1 MSIGPRLEFRQSQ
14 SLVMT
19 PQLRQAIKLLQFSNL
34 EVAAFVEEEL
44 ERNPLLEH
52 DERAEVPAERAS
64 PDQPEAAPAEHA
76 DVADMVAAATLP
88 EAAAAPL
95 DAEFDGNDAG
105 VPSEPSALI
114 TGAGGSQNFDSD
126 DRGIDE
132 LVSTRPNLRE
142 HLGEQLRLTFAD
154 RTDRLIGAHLI
165 ALLEPS
171 GRLSADPADIA
182 RVLGAELARVER
194 VRARMMAFDPCGMFA
209 RSLAECLAAQLRE
222 RNRLDPCMQALL
234 DNLDLLARR
243 EHRKLCTLCAV
254 DAEDLADMIAE
265 VRALDPKPGASW
277 EVSALPPV
285 IPDVL
290 MRAAP
295 IKLANGTDP
304 SDTADWILE
313 LNPETMPRVLVN
325 EAFAARVSRS
335 TRPGERETRAF
346 VSERLA
352 TANWLVKSLQQR
364 AHTILKVASEI
375 VRRQDAFFIHG
386 VSHLRPL
393 ILRDIAD
400 AVQLHES
407 TVSRVTA
414 NKYISTPRGIF
425 ELKYFFTTAIAGA
438 GGQTHSAEAV
448 RFRIRAMVGAETAD
462 DVLSDDA
469 IVAALRHEGV
479 DIARRTVAKYREAL
493 RIPSSVQRKREKTV
507 PA

>member
-52 DERAEVPAERAS
+52 DERAEVPPERAGL
-64 PDQPEAAPAEHA
+64 DQPQAAPDEHA
-76 DVADMVAAATLP
+76 DAADLVGAATIP
-88 EAAAAPL
+88 DAAEAPL

-105 VPSEPSALI
+105 VPSDATPI
-114 TGAGGSQNFDSD
+114 TGAGGSQNFESD

-132 LVSTRPNLRE
+132 LISTKPNLRE
-142 HLGEQLRLTFAD
+142 HLGEQLRLTFSD

-222 RNRLDPCMQALL
+222 RNRLDPAMQTLL
-234 DNLDLLARR
+234 DNLELLARR
-243 EHRKLCTLCAV
+243 EHRKLCALCGVEA
-254 DAEDLADMIAE
+254 DDLTDMFAEI
-265 VRALDPKPGASW
+265 RALDPKPGASW

-295 IKLANGTDP
+295 IKLANGMDH

-325 EAFAARVSRS
+325 EAFAARVSRG
-335 TRPGERETRAF
+335 TRPAERETRAF

-364 AHTILKVASEI
+364 AQTILKVSSEI

-448 RFRIRAMVGAETAD
+448 RFRIRAMVGAETPD

-469 IVAALRHEGV
+469 IVAALRQEGV